1 MIVVDTSVW
10 IELFRGR
17 SHPAAAALEGLIERR
32 ADIAITEVILME
44 ALAGAPSVDALTRIR
59 AQLVGLP
66 ILRLEG
72 LADFEEA
79 ALLYRTCRS
88 AGHTLR
94 NQIDCLIAVPAIH
107 HGASI
112 LHNDR
117 DFDTIARHSALT
129 LETVPR

>member
-1 MIVVDTSVW
+1 VIVVDTSAW

-17 SHPAAAALEGLIERR
+17 SHPVTAALEGLIERR
-32 ADIAITEVILME
+32 ADIAITEVVLME
-44 ALAGAPSVDALTRIR
+44 ALAGAPSVEALTRIR

-79 ALLYRTCRS
+79 ALLYRVCRS

-94 NQIDCLIAVPAIH
+94 NQVDCLIAVPAIH

-117 DFDTIARHSALT
+117 DFDTIAQHSALK

>member
-17 SHPAAAALEGLIERR
+17 PHPAVAVLEALIERR
-32 ADIAITEVILME
+32 ADIAITEVVLME

-88 AGHTLR
+88 AGHTFR
-94 NQIDCLIAVPAIH
+94 NQIDCLIAIPAIH

-117 DFDTIARHSALT
+117 DFDTIARHSALK

>member
-1 MIVVDTSVW
+1 MIVVDTSAW

-17 SHPAAAALEGLIERR
+17 SHPVTAALEGLIERR
-32 ADIAITEVILME
+32 ADIAITEVVLME
-44 ALAGAPSVDALTRIR
+44 ALAGAPSVEALTRIR

-79 ALLYRTCRS
+79 ALLYRVCRS

-94 NQIDCLIAVPAIH
+94 NQVDCLIAVPAIH

-117 DFDTIARHSALT
+117 DFDTIAQHSALK